1 MKNSISNIIVGLP
14 RRARHIVG
22 AIAVAVAVSACSGG
36 AETTQNPVTSVPDTT
51 NYNGP
56 APATADVQAF
66 KLNVWDNI
74 QAEAGCGDCHGT
86 GGQVPTF
93 ARTDDINLAYQDSN
107 PLADLT
113 SPVDSRLVTKVGG
126 GHNCWVSSD
135 AVCADLMETWITG
148 WAGELV
154 AGGGRTIDLEAP
166 IPREPGS
173 SRNFPSDPGL
183 FSTTVH
189 PIATQYCAGCHTTG
203 APANQSP
210 YFAEADLATAYDAAI
225 PKINLDEPAQ
235 SRLVARLRSE
245 FHNCWSDCQANANEM
260 EAAIQAMADGITPTQ
275 VDSSLTISRA
285 LTIFDGIAASG
296 GNRYEANA
304 IATYEFKTGQGTTA
318 FDTSGVSPSM
328 DLTLSGDFDW
338 VGGFGITLRDGRAQA
353 RTADSRKLFDMIQQ
367 TGEYSVEAWV
377 VPANVVQEEARIVSY
392 SAGTMARN
400 FTLAQTLYDYTFQNR
415 SSVTDGN
422 GMPFISTPS
431 ADEVL
436 QSTLQHVV
444 ANFDPVN
451 GRSLYVNG
459 QLIDVADDVGGGSIG
474 EWDDTFAFVL
484 GSEVSGEGQFAGTF
498 RFVAVHNRVLT
509 EAQIFQNFDAGV
521 GEKFYLL
528 FGVSHLIDVP
538 EAYILFE
545 VAQFDNFG
553 YLFSEPHFLSLDETA
568 TFSGIPLAGMRV
580 GMNGRELDVGQTYRT
595 LDVMLDSAN
604 QVDLGM
610 PLTELGAV
618 FAAEQGP
625 QGDEFFLSF
634 DVLGDNVNVRLD
646 PVPLAP
652 PPPVDGDPVA
662 DIGVRTF
669 EEIDATMSAI
679 TGVPRTQPDVRTT
692 FDLVRQQMPNSDA
705 LNGFL
710 ASHQVGI
717 SQLAVEYCNALVSDT
732 SLRATFFPGM
742 DFNAPANNAFS
753 TQGGRDLIIDPIV
766 NAVVGT
772 GLASQPARADVQN
785 ELNNLI
791 TRLTA
796 CGAGCDS
803 GRTETV
809 GIAACSA
816 ALGSAAMLVQ

>member
-1 MKNSISNIIVGLP
+1 MKQILVNTVAQLP
-14 RRARHIVG
+14 RRARNG
-22 AIAVAVAVSACSGG
+22 IALIAMTVLISACSGG
-36 AETTQNPVTSVPDTT
+36 AGTQENPVTSVPDDT

-56 APATADVQAF
+56 PPATADVQAF
-66 KLNVWDNI
+66 RINVWDNI

-93 ARTDDINLAYQDSN
+93 ARTDDINLAYADSN
-107 PLADLT
+107 PLANLT
-113 SPVDSRLVTKVGG
+113 APGDSRLVTKVGG

-135 AVCADLMETWITG
+135 AVCADLMETWVTG
-148 WAGELV
+148 WAGDLV
-154 AGGGRTIDLEAP
+154 AGGGRTIDLTP
-166 IPREPGS
+166 PVPKEPGS
-173 SRNFPSDPGL
+173 SRNFPADATL
-183 FSTTVH
+183 FATTVH
-189 PIATQYCAGCHTTG
+189 PILTQYCSGCHT
-203 APANQSP
+203 ASAANSQSP
-210 YFAEADLATAYDAAI
+210 YFAEADLITAYDAAK
-225 PKINLDEPAQ
+225 PKIALDDAEN
-235 SRLVARLRSE
+235 SRLVLRLGSE
-245 FHNCWSDCQANANEM
+245 FHNCWSDCSSNSTEM
-260 EAAIQAMADGITPTQ
+260 EAAILAMANSITPTQ
-275 VDSSLTISRA
+275 VDPSLTISRA
-285 LTIFDGIAASG
+285 LTIFDGVAASG

-318 FDTSGVSPSM
+318 FDTSGVSPAM

-338 VGGFGITLRDGRAQA
+338 VGGFGVTIREGRGQA
-353 RTADSRKLFDMIQQ
+353 RTADSRKLFDMIQN
-367 TGEYSVEAWV
+367 TGEYSIEAWV
-377 VPANVVQEEARIVSY
+377 VPANVTQEQARIVSY
-392 SAGTMARN
+392 SAGAMARN
-400 FTLAQTLYDYTFQNR
+400 FTLGQTLYDYTFQNR
-415 SSVTDGN
+415 SSVTDAN
-422 GMPFISTPS
+422 GMPLIQTPS

-451 GRSLYVNG
+451 GRSIYVNG
-459 QLIDVADDVGGGSIG
+459 QLIQSNDEAGGGSID
-474 EWDDTFAFVL
+474 EWDDTYAFVL
-484 GSEVSGEGQFAGTF
+484 GNEVSGDGQFAGTF
-498 RFVAVHNRVLT
+498 LYVSIHNRVLT
-509 EAQIFQNFDAGV
+509 EAQILQNFDAGV

-553 YLFSEPHFLSLDETA
+553 YLFSEPHFISLDQTA
-568 TFSGIPLAGMRV
+568 EFSGIPLQGLRV
-580 GMNGRELDVGQTYRT
+580 GINGREIEIGQTYRT
-595 LDVMLDSAN
+595 LDTMLDSS
-604 QVDLGM
+604 VLEELGQ

-625 QGDEFFLSF
+625 EGDEFFLSF

-652 PPPVDGDPVA
+652 PPPVDGEPVA

-669 EEIDATMSAI
+669 EEIDATMSMI

-692 FDLVRQQMPNSDA
+692 YELVRQQMPNSDA

-732 SLRATFFPGM
+732 GLRASFFPGM
-742 DFNAPANNAFS
+742 NFNAPANSAFAN
-753 TQGGRDLIIDPIV
+753 QAGRDLLLTPILD
-766 NAVVGT
+766 AVVGN
-772 GLASQPARADVQN
+772 GLASQPERTVVEG

-791 TRLTA
+791 GRLTT
-796 CGAGCDS
+796 CGASCDA
-803 GRTETV
+803 GRTQTV